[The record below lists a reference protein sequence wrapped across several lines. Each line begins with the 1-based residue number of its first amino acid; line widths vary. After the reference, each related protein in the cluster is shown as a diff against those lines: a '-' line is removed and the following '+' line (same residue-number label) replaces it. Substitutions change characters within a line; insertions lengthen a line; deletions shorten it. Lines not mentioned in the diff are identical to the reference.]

1 MKLEG
6 TEEVDMGE
14 SRRRIGVNII
24 CSSVTYNFSRMPF
37 IFIGNYF
44 LLFISKVKNI

>member
-24 CSSVTYNFSRMPF
+24 CSVTYNFSRMPF
-37 IFIGNYF
+37 IFIENYF